1 MAQFDSPQSKGNHN
15 SAKKRNA
22 IKESRKEKLVD
33 AFNIAAA
40 ENGFSGRAD
49 IKRVAEIMNV
59 SERTIRN
66 YLKETPILNV
76 ELGELVMTENG

>member
-1 MAQFDSPQSKGNHN
+1 MAQFESAQAKGNHN

-22 IKESRKEKLVD
+22 IKEARKEKLVD

-66 YLKETPILNV
+66 YLKEIPIINV
-76 ELGELVMTENG
+76 ELGELVMVD